1 MGNILSLC
9 GDSSMLFPE
18 SGPSL
23 RFLFRNHAP
32 LPISRSFCLILR
44 RTNKNFRKCVDSF
57 STLPIMRLHTAGVIS
72 SVGRASPLHG
82 GGRRFEPVIAHH
94 SHLIAAVPKWAISS
108 VGRASPLHG
117 GGRRFEPVIA
127 HHFGSL
133 AQLVEQLT
141 FNQLVAGSN
150 PARPTNVKKRP
161 KGAFLLSAIWMI
173 RTCSR
178 FEPNAVRHRSRLRRR
193 PEGRAKRVIL
203 HDPPM

>member
-57 STLPIMRLHTAGVIS
+57 STLPIMRLHTAGV
-72 SVGRASPLHG
+72 
-82 GGRRFEPVIAHH
+82 
-94 SHLIAAVPKWAISS
+94 ISS